1 MRSGILQTPL
11 AYLKGVGPNRADA
24 LKSEL
29 GLETFSD
36 LLQLYPNRYLDKT
49 HYYKINQLQNS
60 GADVQIMGK
69 IVHLKTVE
77 QKRGK
82 RLVASFVDET
92 GQMELVWFRGHKWI
106 KENIKVNEPYVVF
119 GRVTRYGSTFSM
131 PHPEME
137 LLKTHQAGL
146 KINMQPIYPSTEKLG
161 NMGITNKVVSKMLQ
175 QLFLDTKADFDETLS
190 LPLIDELKLMPKADA
205 LLNIHFPKSQ
215 ELLAKAQFRLKFE
228 ELFFV
233 QLQLLSKKAIRKQK
247 IKGLPFTEVGEKFNG
262 FFKNHL
268 PFELTGAQKRV
279 IKEIRNDMGS
289 SAQMNRLLQG
299 DVGSGKTIVA
309 LMCMLL
315 AIDNG
320 FQTCLMAP
328 TEILA
333 QQHYNGLK
341 DLLADM
347 DVKIALLTGST
358 KRAERTFL
366 HNQLENGN
374 LNILVGTHAV
384 LEDKVQFKNLGL
396 AIVDEQHRF
405 GVAQRSKLWHK
416 TSPPLTPPEGRV
428 NEIHH
433 KYQTARPSV
442 YKLLKELQKERKKQT
457 TEAERILWESLKTKQ
472 LGEKFR
478 RQHIIDEFIVDFVC
492 LSKKLIIEVDG
503 GYHNN
508 PNQKEADNLRTQILN
523 DFGYKVIRFTNEE
536 VIGTIDSV
544 VKIIASALK
553 SLPFG
558 EVGGALP
565 PHILVMTATPIPR
578 TLAMSLYGDLD
589 ISVIDELPPGRK
601 PIKTVHRYDS
611 NRLKVFGFIR
621 DEIKKGRQIYI
632 VYPLIQESEALD
644 YKDLMDGYESIAR
657 DFPLPDYQIS
667 IVHGKMKPQ
676 DKDYEMERFVKG
688 ETQIMVATTVIEVG
702 VNVPNASVMIIE
714 SAERFGLSQLHQL
727 RGRVGRGA
735 EQSYCILMT
744 SHKLSEDARTRL
756 ETMCRTNDGFEIAEV
771 DLNLRGPGDLM
782 GTQQS
787 GLLNLKIADIVKDN
801 PILKLAR
808 FHALQLLKND
818 PKLEN
823 SENQPVR
830 KAYTELVKDKALWG
844 FIS

>member
-1 MRSGILQTPL
+1 MLHTPL
-11 AYLKGVGPNRADA
+11 VYLKGVGPNRAET

-49 HYYKINQLQNS
+49 QYYKINELKDS
-60 GADVQIMGK
+60 GADVQVVGK

-82 RLVASFVDET
+82 RLEASFVDET
-92 GQMELVWFRGHKWI
+92 GEIKLVWFRGHKWI
-106 KENIKVNEPYVVF
+106 RENLKINEPYVIF
-119 GRVTRYGSTFSM
+119 GKVNRYGNAFSM

-137 LLKTHQAGL
+137 LLKEHQAGL
-146 KINMQPIYPSTEKLG
+146 KISMQPIYPSTEKLSAK
-161 NMGITNKVVSKMLQ
+161 GITNRVISKMIQ
-175 QLFLDTKADFDETLS
+175 QLFLETKPNFEETLS
-190 LPLIDELKLMPKADA
+190 RNLIEELKLISKADA

-215 ELLAKAQFRLKFE
+215 ELLTKAQFRLKFE
-228 ELFFV
+228 ELFFI
-233 QLQLLSKKAIRKQK
+233 QLQLLSKKAARKKK
-247 IKGLPFTEVGEKFNG
+247 IKGLPFTEVGEQFNT
-262 FFKNHL
+262 FFNQHL
-268 PFELTGAQKRV
+268 PFELTNAQKRV

-320 FQTCLMAP
+320 FQACLMAP

-333 QQHYNGLK
+333 QQHYHGLK
-341 DLLADM
+341 DLLGKM
-347 DVKIALLTGST
+347 DIKIALLTGST

-374 LNILVGTHAV
+374 LNILVGTHAL

-396 AIVDEQHRF
+396 AIIDEQHRF
-405 GVAQRSKLWHK
+405 GVAQRSKLWRK
-416 TSPPLTPPEGRV
+416 
-428 NEIHH
+428 NE
-433 KYQTARPSV
+433 V
-442 YKLLKELQKERKKQT
+442 
-457 TEAERILWESLKTKQ
+457 
-472 LGEKFR
+472 
-478 RQHIIDEFIVDFVC
+478 
-492 LSKKLIIEVDG
+492 
-503 GYHNN
+503 
-508 PNQKEADNLRTQILN
+508 
-523 DFGYKVIRFTNEE
+523 
-536 VIGTIDSV
+536 
-544 VKIIASALK
+544 
-553 SLPFG
+553 
-558 EVGGALP
+558 P

-601 PIKTVHRYDS
+601 PIKTVHRYDA
-611 NRLKVFGFIR
+611 NRLKVFRFLKE
-621 DEIKKGRQIYI
+621 EIKKGRQAYV

-644 YKDLMDGYESIAR
+644 YKDLMDGYESIVR
-657 DFPLPDYQIS
+657 EFPTPDYQIS
-667 IVHGKMKPQ
+667 IVHGQMKPQ

-744 SHKLSEDARTRL
+744 SHKLSTEAKTRL
-756 ETMCRTNDGFEIAEV
+756 ETMCATNDGFEIAEV
-771 DLNLRGPGDLM
+771 DLRLRGPGDLM

-801 PILKLAR
+801 PILKTAR
-808 FHALQLLKND
+808 YYAIQLLKSD

-823 SENQPVR
+823 SDNLPVR
-830 KAYTELVKDKALWG
+830 KAYTHLVKDKAIWG
-844 FIS
+844 YIS